1 MKNFFI
7 LLLLFVAYSSNAQ
20 DNNDSLEINEVD
32 FFSLSF
38 DELSQINVSTASKI
52 DEEYQEVPG
61 VVTIITADE
70 INKFGATSLIDVLE
84 RATSLIMTGS
94 YIYPQNISSMRGEQS
109 SDFDNHVLLLIDGN
123 PYNSSIT
130 GGINFPLYLSFPLS
144 VIDRIEIVR
153 GPGSVLYGTN
163 AYEGIINIIT
173 KTNSEEGIT
182 GITSFTHGSFESFGA
197 ENTILYKKGDFNL
210 TTSFK
215 YFDEK
220 GWAFNAEN
228 ADSMQ
233 NNSLFGEQNTGLFIA
248 AKYKKINVTGFMA
261 NSFQDNIDNWDT
273 VGSGGVKVKHFFL
286 DFGYNDDITDYWKT
300 NIDLTLNFDNNNID
314 FIGGYQIGKSND
326 ISIDFNNLFTICDK
340 IDLLAGGI
348 LQLDKGNMQ
357 SFLQRDSSLY
367 ILNDIPKYRELNYI
381 GYANISYKPIKEI
394 KLTAGVQV
402 NKTYTQDIDFVPRFG
417 AIFNLENGVGFKINY
432 GKAYRSPSLIERSFS
447 TAGFIENPNL
457 LPEKISTI
465 DLQAFYNKKNYQFAL
480 TYFNSEQKNIIGLT
494 TIDQYYNLKFYEN
507 KKILYTGGIELE
519 GKAFINKSLFL
530 TSNMTYQ
537 LSVSDSKKDNT
548 YKKLFMFKFGVAY
561 DVFAGVNIAVFNTFY
576 SNEFNDTDIPYTRQ
590 YNLATLKTSINLSDL
605 LKFEKKSD
613 IIFSFYIYNIFD
625 EEIMIPDLI
634 GSKFTAIP
642 AKHGR
647 SAYGSVI
654 FVF

>member
-1 MKNFFI
+1 LI
-7 LLLLFVAYSSNAQ
+7 L
-20 DNNDSLEINEVD
+20 
-32 FFSLSF
+32 
-38 DELSQINVSTASKI
+38 ST
-52 DEEYQEVPG
+52 
-61 VVTIITADE
+61 
-70 INKFGATSLIDVLE
+70 
-84 RATSLIMTGS
+84 
-94 YIYPQNISSMRGEQS
+94 
-109 SDFDNHVLLLIDGN
+109 
-123 PYNSSIT
+123 
-130 GGINFPLYLSFPLS
+130 
-144 VIDRIEIVR
+144 
-153 GPGSVLYGTN
+153 
-163 AYEGIINIIT
+163 
-173 KTNSEEGIT
+173 
-182 GITSFTHGSFESFGA
+182 
-197 ENTILYKKGDFNL
+197 
-210 TTSFK
+210 
-215 YFDEK
+215 
-220 GWAFNAEN
+220 
-228 ADSMQ
+228 
-233 NNSLFGEQNTGLFIA
+233 
-248 AKYKKINVTGFMA
+248 
-261 NSFQDNIDNWDT
+261 FQDNIDNWDT